1 MKVFEPFV
9 MDSQTRDQIE
19 PTVNRY
25 RTGNED
31 THKDHLHVTAV
42 DSYITP

>member
-1 MKVFEPFV
+1 MQVFQPLV

-31 THKDHLHVTAV
+31 IHKDHLHVTAV
-42 DSYITP
+42 DAYLIP